1 MALTESQV
9 EKSFRQLVSK
19 SEITE
24 EDFDK
29 AEVLLDNLRAES
41 PLLHRLSQELDEL
54 REIVTTDN

>member
-19 SEITE
+19 SELSE
-24 EDFDK
+24 EDFEK